1 MTCESFALWYAV
13 ADENGQ
19 QGYVYTGD
27 IQLKKNGELQ
37 STNAAEEAVKQK
49 FALLREKLPEGKY
62 WNHMGTD
69 LPFGEGDPWSVTDE
83 PCEHSIY
90 GELYC
95 NFYDGATLNLFPQ
108 YGYLCQCLG
117 FASFLSDQV
126 FGKDAPLHYFYD
138 YDQLRVGDQIRLNEY
153 EHSMVVAEKTDEY
166 VKVAEVNADYE
177 DCLISWSR
185 EISRYEL
192 DELSWDLEFIT
203 RYPVLRDEEG
213 VLLSAEQVQ
222 VAESSYSLDGWAYEE
237 EEFGYD
243 DWDDEW

>member
-1 MTCESFALWYAV
+1 
-13 ADENGQ
+13 
-19 QGYVYTGD
+19 
-27 IQLKKNGELQ
+27 
-37 STNAAEEAVKQK
+37 
-49 FALLREKLPEGKY
+49 
-62 WNHMGTD
+62 
-69 LPFGEGDPWSVTDE
+69 
-83 PCEHSIY
+83 
-90 GELYC
+90 
-95 NFYDGATLNLFPQ
+95 
-108 YGYLCQCLG
+108 
-117 FASFLSDQV
+117 
-126 FGKDAPLHYFYD
+126 
-138 YDQLRVGDQIRLNEY
+138 
-153 EHSMVVAEKTDEY
+153 MVVAEKTDEY